1 MQGIYTVGHGTRSF
15 AEIQELLRARE
26 CDFLVDVRSSP
37 FSKFNPDFNI
47 DQLRRHTASAGITY
61 VFMGDQLGGR
71 PNDPQ
76 IYDKTGKIDYQQLR
90 CKEYFQAGLE
100 RLETAAKKDLHVCIM
115 CSEERPEDCHRSKLI
130 GAELQ
135 ARGIN
140 VTHIDKAGQNS
151 SQIVVIERIAS
162 SQLDLF
168 SFDPALTRSR
178 GRYKR

>member
-26 CDFLVDVRSSP
+26 CDYLVDVRSNP

-47 DQLRRHTASAGITY
+47 DQLRRQTASAGITY

-76 IYDKTGKIDYQQLR
+76 IYDKSGKIDYQQLR
-90 CKEYFQAGLE
+90 CKEYFQAGLD
-100 RLETAAKKDLHVCIM
+100 RLQTAAKKGLHVCIM
-115 CSEERPEDCHRSKLI
+115 CSEMRPEDCHRSKLI

-140 VTHIDKAGQNS
+140 VIHIEKNGQNS
-151 SQIVVIERIAS
+151 GQIDVIDRIVGSQF
-162 SQLDLF
+162 DLF
-168 SFDPALTRSR
+168 NSDPALTHSK
-178 GRYKR
+178 GRYKK